1 LKGNGGHAIFT
12 FIDALFIWWKK
23 FPIFTDVL
31 FSSFCML
38 EPARKIAQHLDD
50 LVRLPSVRSAIQIA
64 TVEVQA
70 ELLRD
75 ASLKAASRPIP
86 LSVFGPKVPAGVKSC
101 RLFTLRANTPFDREM
116 HPNSTQYILSLAGS
130 GEIRVRQSR
139 DTWKADRL
147 GSESDSSLEQRWHS
161 VQAGCWHQPVATGAK
176 SWTVLGFHSAS
187 EQELKDVHVPAD
199 QEPD

>member
-1 LKGNGGHAIFT
+1 MLFPAAQLQRYA
-12 FIDALFIWWKK
+12 ALR
-23 FPIFTDVL
+23 
-31 FSSFCML
+31 SML

-64 TVEVQA
+64 TDEVEA

-75 ASLKAASRPIP
+75 ASLKGASRPIP
-86 LSVFGPKVPAGVKSC
+86 ISLFGPKVPAGVKSC
-101 RLFTLRANTPFDREM
+101 RLVTLRAHTPFDREM
-116 HPNSTQYILSLAGS
+116 HPNSTQYVLSFAGS

-139 DTWKADRL
+139 GTWKANRL
-147 GSESDSSLEQRWHS
+147 DSKSDSTLEQRWHS
-161 VQAGCWHQPVATGAK
+161 VQAGCWHQPVPTGGK

-187 EQELKDVHVPAD
+187 EQELKDVLIPAD